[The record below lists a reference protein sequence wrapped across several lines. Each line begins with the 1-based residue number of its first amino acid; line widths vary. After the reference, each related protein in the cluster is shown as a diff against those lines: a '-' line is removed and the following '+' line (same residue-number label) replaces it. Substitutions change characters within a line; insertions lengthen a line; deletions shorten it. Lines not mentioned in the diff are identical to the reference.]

1 MKRMADEFVLEEAF
15 ESLDDIIERLED
27 PEISLEDSFTE
38 YQKGMELLKRC
49 NEAVDTVE
57 KKIRVLEE
65 GSGDDEL

>member
-1 MKRMADEFVLEEAF
+1 MADEFVLEEAF